1 MSEPD
6 ARLDDIVRAA
16 RDAAA
21 LVKRGRRRF
30 EGDAILQR
38 AAKNI
43 VTEIGEAAKAVP
55 DEILE
60 RIEGVPWK
68 AVKGMRDKVLHD
80 YPAVD
85 LDILW
90 ETMRVGVPALAER
103 IEAYRG
109 AE

>member
-1 MSEPD
+1 VSDPD
-6 ARLDDIVRAA
+6 ARLDDIIRAA

-21 LVKRGRRRF
+21 LVRRGRRRF
-30 EGDAILQR
+30 DDDTILQR

-43 VTEIGEAAKAVP
+43 VAEIGEAAKAVP
-55 DEILE
+55 DEILA

-90 ETMRVGVPALAER
+90 ETLRVSVPLLAER
-103 IEAYRG
+103 IEAYRA